1 MNDSLTHNYEVNLQ
15 WNSERKGTLSS
26 PVLPTQIEVATPP
39 DFPNGMKDIWT
50 PQHLFIAAVNG
61 CIMDTFLAIAE
72 NSKFELISF
81 ECNAVGILGEIDGKL
96 AVTEIMLKPKVVIP
110 TTQHEEQLKKI
121 LEMSK
126 RECIITN
133 SIITTISL
141 EPIIV
146 VQ

>member
-1 MNDSLTHNYEVNLQ
+1 MNDSSTHTYEVNLR

-39 DFPNGMKDIWT
+39 DFPKGMKDIWT

-61 CIMDTFLAIAE
+61 CIMDAFLAIAE

-81 ECNAVGILGEIDGKL
+81 ECNAVGIVGEIDGKM
-96 AVTEIMLKPKVVIP
+96 AVTEMILKPKVVIP
-110 TTQHEEQLKKI
+110 TIQHEEQLKKI

-126 RECIITN
+126 RECLITN
-133 SIITTISL
+133 SVITTIRL
-141 EPIIV
+141 EPTIV